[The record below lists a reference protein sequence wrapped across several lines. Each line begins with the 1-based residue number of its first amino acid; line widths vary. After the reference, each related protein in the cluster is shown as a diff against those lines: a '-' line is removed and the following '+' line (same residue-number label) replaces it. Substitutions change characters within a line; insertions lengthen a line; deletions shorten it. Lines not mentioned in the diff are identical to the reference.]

1 MSQFITNRLIF
12 EECFDPDLSCRRRLR
27 HHRHRDRLLHGRPR
41 SQVNILII
49 LVLMTVF
56 FL

>member
-1 MSQFITNRLIF
+1 
-12 EECFDPDLSCRRRLR
+12 LSCRRRLR

-56 FL
+56 FVKYEIFS